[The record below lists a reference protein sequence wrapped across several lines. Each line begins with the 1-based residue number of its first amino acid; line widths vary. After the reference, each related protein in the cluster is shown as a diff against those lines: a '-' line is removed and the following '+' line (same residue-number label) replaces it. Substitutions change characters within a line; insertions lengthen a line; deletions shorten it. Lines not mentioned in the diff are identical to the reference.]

1 LKYLKQLSII
11 LGIYFLGLFI
21 EKTFHLPVPGN
32 VIGMILL
39 FLGLCSGVIKLHM
52 IEEVSEFFLNHLAF
66 FFIPAGVG
74 LITCMDVLKGSVL
87 KLLLIIFLTTIIVL
101 GSTGLTVQVMKQKEV
116 K

>member
-1 LKYLKQLSII
+1 MKYLKQLSII
-11 LGIYFLGLFI
+11 LGIYFLGLII
-21 EKTFHLPVPGN
+21 EKSFSLPVPGN

-39 FLGLCSGVIKLHM
+39 FLGLCSGVIKLQM

-87 KLLLIIFLTTIIVL
+87 KLLIIIFLTTIIVL
-101 GSTGLTVQVMKQKEV
+101 GSTGLTVQVMKQKE
-116 K
+116 

>member
-1 LKYLKQLSII
+1 MKYLKQLSII
-11 LGIYFLGLFI
+11 LGMYFIGLMI
-21 EKTFHLPVPGN
+21 EKFFSLPVPGN

-39 FLGLCSGVIKLHM
+39 FIGLCTGVIKLHM
-52 IEEVSEFFLNHLAF
+52 IDEVSEFFLNHLAF

-87 KLLLIIFLTTIIVL
+87 KLLIIIFLTTVVVL
-101 GSTGLTVQVMKQKEV
+101 SSTGLTVQVMKRKEA